1 MIQFSFN
8 PALINFAIH
17 SNVVDTNASRRF
29 QRGHL
34 RLHHQMLAI
43 GCARYADIQG
53 PSKFPE
59 SGDRRHYLRQRK
71 LASLNTSAPSLWHG
85 QLRVGIASNCS
96 INPQP
101 VTTAIAS
108 K

>member
-8 PALINFAIH
+8 PVLIYFSIH

-29 QRGHL
+29 QHARL
-34 RLHHQMLAI
+34 RLRHQMLAI

-59 SGDRRHYLRQRK
+59 SDDGHYLHQRK
-71 LASLNTSAPSLWHG
+71 LVSLNTSAPSLWPG